1 MSETKQKEDLTVTEQ
16 KKRRWVLDPYL
27 LVILLL
33 TLFLY
38 GWAIWQAGS
47 ANSFYTAA
55 ITSMTLNYSYFLS

>member
-16 KKRRWVLDPYL
+16 KKRRWIFDPYL

-38 GWAIWQAGS
+38 G
-47 ANSFYTAA
+47 
-55 ITSMTLNYSYFLS
+55 